1 MYQDNSDTTTN
12 ENIGTLFSTWVTLQ
26 AGQKYYIETSH
37 FFQGTSHL
45 TVGVEI
51 EPASGPVANHPKTK
65 PQRQSLTLTHKLT
78 RDETELR
85 VRAADGNQFIMF
97 YIKPDLEYWF
107 SDEIIA
113 GCSANELKNAISGY
127 YTEVHGV

>member
-1 MYQDNSDTTTN
+1 MDPACKVLHISGSSSDFRGIMYQDNSDTTTN

-51 EPASGPVANHPKTK
+51 EPASGPIANHPKTK
-65 PQRQSLTLTHKLT
+65 PQR
-78 RDETELR
+78 
-85 VRAADGNQFIMF
+85 
-97 YIKPDLEYWF
+97 
-107 SDEIIA
+107 
-113 GCSANELKNAISGY
+113 
-127 YTEVHGV
+127 